1 MGEGREAAS
10 KGQVIAS
17 VRALPWL
24 FPLLFG
30 ACASRALTPSPHS
43 PLPTALI
50 RDLNV
55 AWPKNR
61 TIHIIFHGHS
71 VPAGYHRTPE
81 VKPFDSY
88 PLLSVEKIQKANPHA
103 VINAIVTAIGGEDSV
118 RGAARFERDVLT
130 LRPDVVFIDY
140 ALNDRR
146 LPEAEV
152 EKEWRSMAKAAKAK
166 GVPVVFL
173 TPTGADNVRYGET
186 DEPLEI
192 RAAII
197 RKVAAEEDVPVADV
211 FAAWK
216 AALKKGVKQDSLLA
230 QGNHPNRKGHEI
242 AAKVIA
248 GVFGVR

>member
-1 MGEGREAAS
+1 
-10 KGQVIAS
+10 VIAP
-17 VRALPWL
+17 VRALQWL

-30 ACASRALTPSPHS
+30 ACASSTLTPASHS

-50 RDLNV
+50 RELTV
-55 AWPKNR
+55 AWPQNR

-103 VINAIVTAIGGEDSV
+103 VINGIVTAIGGEDSV
-118 RGAARFERDVLT
+118 KGAARFEKDVLT

-146 LPEAEV
+146 VPEAEV
-152 EKEWRSMAKAAKAK
+152 EKAWRSMAKAAKAK

-173 TPTGADNVRYGET
+173 TPTGADNVRYGEA

-216 AALKKGVKQDSLLA
+216 AALKKGMKQDSLLA
-230 QGNHPNRKGHEI
+230 TGNHPNRKGHEI

-248 GVFGVR
+248 EIFGVS